1 MDILLVLAI
10 IGGISVAW
18 AIKAKKAEKARMKR
32 DMEMT
37 PVTSD
42 EIAVADSLA
51 QGEKVEQNDARVVAD
66 AEKNGSRP
74 VKTFGQAP
82 GLVKTVSVLLI
93 LDAVVGVVLNPMS
106 AGGLVVRFFIVRGI
120 ARGSAG
126 ARGFLLFIGAFAL
139 LVGIMM
145 LYCTPAGEKNP
156 MGIALLYGGA
166 FNLLMGMLLC
176 GGSAREWFR

>member
-1 MDILLVLAI
+1 MDMLFVLAL

-42 EIAVADSLA
+42 
-51 QGEKVEQNDARVVAD
+51 EQNDARVVAD

-166 FNLLMGMLLC
+166 FNLLMGLLLC